1 VKQETS
7 PDGRSH
13 NAIAVDAL
21 QEARGMPPGARRT
34 DALKKAG
41 LLRRAADSQALI
53 VRKKAGPGIIESR
66 QVVPCRRSRPP
77 AQSAGQRH
85 RIALFRSS
93 RHFLSSRLSWLRD
106 IDLAGPESWQSVKAG
121 VGHLN

>member
-1 VKQETS
+1 LPKIPTNDESWRWPTSPDLGETPIVKQETS

-41 LLRRAADSQALI
+41 LLRRAADSQELI
-53 VRKKAGPGIIESR
+53 VRKKG
-66 QVVPCRRSRPP
+66 RP
-77 AQSAGQRH
+77 R
-85 RIALFRSS
+85 
-93 RHFLSSRLSWLRD
+93 
-106 IDLAGPESWQSVKAG
+106 
-121 VGHLN
+121 NN

>member
-34 DALKKAG
+34 DALKKASTRCRQSG
-41 LLRRAADSQALI
+41 VDRPEKRQA
-53 VRKKAGPGIIESR
+53 
-66 QVVPCRRSRPP
+66 
-77 AQSAGQRH
+77 
-85 RIALFRSS
+85 
-93 RHFLSSRLSWLRD
+93 
-106 IDLAGPESWQSVKAG
+106 PE
-121 VGHLN
+121 